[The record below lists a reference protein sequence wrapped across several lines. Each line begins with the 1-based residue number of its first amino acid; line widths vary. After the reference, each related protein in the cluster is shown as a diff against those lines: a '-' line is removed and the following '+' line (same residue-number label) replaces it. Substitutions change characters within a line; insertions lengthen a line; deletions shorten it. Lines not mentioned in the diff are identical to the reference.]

1 MEYYRKNFSTS
12 RRSGGIMSKLSSIEI
27 LGGGPAGLYTAILI
41 RRLLP
46 NVRVHVTEQNPEGAT
61 FGFGVV
67 FSDQALEF
75 LKADDPETHDLV
87 TPHMERWRN
96 MTLNL
101 PQDTVTLDGVG
112 FTAVGRLELI
122 EILKDRALA
131 LDVPIRFGAEVN
143 SIEELD
149 ADLVIGADGLN
160 SLVRR
165 SMESDFKPT
174 IEYFDNH
181 FAWFG
186 AEIPFDTLTQTF
198 IETDKGPLNAHHYRF
213 SPDRST
219 FIVECED
226 DTYEAFGFGAMGE
239 EKSAQI
245 CSDLFKDVLK
255 GTQLVT
261 NKSMWRQFPRL
272 WCENWVAGRRVLLGD
287 AVHTAHFS
295 IGSGTRLAMEDA
307 IALVRSLAEH
317 DDVDEALAAYQ
328 RQRQPIARKIVDAA
342 NTSATWY
349 ETFGQKMSL
358 APLDF
363 AHDYLMRSGRMT
375 EQRLSKLAPEFAA
388 RYKASRAVAS

>member
-1 MEYYRKNFSTS
+1 MKQ
-12 RRSGGIMSKLSSIEI
+12 LSSIEI

-46 NVRVHVTEQNPEGAT
+46 NVRVRVTEQNPEGAT

-67 FSDQALEF
+67 FSDEALEF
-75 LKADDPETHDLV
+75 LKADDPETHDLI
-87 TPHMERWRN
+87 TPLMERWKN

-101 PQDTVTLDGVG
+101 PTGSVTLDGVG
-112 FTAVGRLELI
+112 FTAIGRLELI
-122 EILKDRALA
+122 EVLKERALA
-131 LDVPIRFGAEVN
+131 LDVPIRFETEIN
-143 SIEELD
+143 SIDELE

-160 SLVRR
+160 SLMR
-165 SMESDFKPT
+165 STFESEFKPK

-186 AEIPFDTLTQTF
+186 ATIPFDTLSQTF

-219 FIVECED
+219 FIVECD
-226 DTYEAFGFGAMGE
+226 DATYKAHGFDKMNE
-239 EKSAQI
+239 EESARV
-245 CSDLFKDVLK
+245 CADLFKKPLQ
-255 GTQLVT
+255 GTDLIT

-272 WCENWVAGRRVLLGD
+272 WCESWIAGRNVLLGD
-287 AVHTAHFS
+287 SVHTAHFS

-307 IALVRSLAEH
+307 IALIHALKDH
-317 DDVDEALAAYQ
+317 DDIDEALAVYQ
-328 RQRQPIARKIVDAA
+328 EQRPPIARKIVDAA

-349 ETFGQKMSL
+349 ETFGEKMKL
-358 APLDF
+358 APMDF

-375 EQRLSKLAPEFAA
+375 EERLHRVAPIFAA
-388 RYKASRAVAS
+388 EYQALKSKEA